1 MSVEVKEVFSKQQTK
16 EANEQTWYDPRIDIN
31 LIRDPKR
38 FIYVG
43 TVSKRNF
50 DIERP
55 PLFPKLRVPACAPTE
70 RFKMVAKVP
79 DPFNQAIQDTDNGR
93 LRGVAHD
100 GLRVAIDLVNPNNI
114 STNFDWVCPP
124 EAANEVATGYGCDL
138 SKQGVFIS
146 LEWPPLEDT
155 LAKAEQRRYNMY
167 ESMRRSIDR
176 QNEKDALEMVA
187 MNSDFDMMADFF
199 GLTYTWHKKMQALIT
214 CPNCMGQAPQG
225 AAFHKVGDAICVI
238 DWRKAVGAGVKKKED
253 VPEDARWWSEDEPK
267 SSGSRR
273 GA

>member
-1 MSVEVKEVFSKQQTK
+1 MSVEVKEAFSKQQTK

-31 LIRDPKR
+31 LLRDPKR

-43 TVSKRNF
+43 TVSKRGF
-50 DIERP
+50 VIERP
-55 PLFPKLRVPACAPTE
+55 PLHPRLRVPACDPTE
-70 RFKMVAKVP
+70 RYKMVCQVA
-79 DPFNQAIQDTDNGR
+79 DPMNQAVQNTDNGR
-93 LRGVAHD
+93 LRGEAHD
-100 GLRVAIDLVNPNNI
+100 GLRVAIDLVNPSNI
-114 STNFDWVCPP
+114 SNNFDWVCPP
-124 EAANEVATGYGCDL
+124 ELANEIATGQGCDL
-138 SKQGVFIS
+138 SKQGLFVS
-146 LEWPPLEDT
+146 LAWPPTEGT
-155 LAKAEQRRYNMY
+155 LIKAEQRRYDHY
-167 ESMRRSIDR
+167 DWLRKTIDR
-176 QNEKDALEMVA
+176 LPEKEALAMVA
-187 MNSDFDMMADFF
+187 MDSDFDMMADFF

-253 VPEDARWWSEDEPK
+253 VPEDARWWSEDEPR